1 MSQTIAV
8 RRLGTLALDIVE
20 ANPIV
25 FHGEP
30 WLFEYIRNRD
40 SGADWNTGKSSYF
53 RFRSLT
59 DIHRFS
65 APFGHGLH
73 MGNAFAAPDGRVIV
87 TAVEGWGKGR
97 FFQLESTDLEH
108 WSEPRVIL
116 EDHAWEG
123 YNTTVCQA
131 DNGRCVLAFEL
142 GAPAEL
148 VGIPYTMFFAESR
161 DLRSWRLIPGA
172 RFGQDRYTGA
182 PMLRWHDGFFYFFHL
197 EGSYE
202 KGFATIV
209 ARSRDLTNWEWGD
222 RPVLER
228 SRDDREIL
236 PAAAQDFTPEQLL
249 KVATAVNINTSDLD
263 MCDCGGKLRMCYSW
277 GNQRGIEFLA
287 LAEADC
293 TEHDFCKSFF
303 IA

>member
-1 MSQTIAV
+1 MPNEIPI

-25 FHGEP
+25 FHGEL
-30 WLFEYIRNRD
+30 WLMEYLRNRD
-40 SGADWNTGKSSYF
+40 SGADWDTGKSSCF

-73 MGNAFAAPDGRVIV
+73 MGNAFAASDGRIVV

-97 FFQLESTDLEH
+97 FYQLESTDMEH
-108 WSEPRVIL
+108 WSQPRVIL
-116 EDHAWEG
+116 EDPTWEG

-131 DNGRCVLAFEL
+131 DGRFVMAFEL
-142 GAPAEL
+142 GRPEEL
-148 VGIPYTMFFAESR
+148 VKIPFTMFFAESS
-161 DLRSWRLIPGA
+161 DLREWRLIPRA
-172 RFGQDRYTGA
+172 VFGQDRYTGA

-202 KGFATIV
+202 EGFATVV
-209 ARSRDLTNWEWGD
+209 ARSRDLRSWEWGR

-236 PAAAQDFTPEQLL
+236 PAAARDFTPEQLL
-249 KVATAVNINTSDLD
+249 KIATAVNINASDLD
-263 MCDCGGKLRMCYSW
+263 LCEFDGRLRMCYSW

-287 LAEADC
+287 LAEAEC
-293 TEHDFCKSFF
+293 TEQEFCKSFF
-303 IA
+303 N